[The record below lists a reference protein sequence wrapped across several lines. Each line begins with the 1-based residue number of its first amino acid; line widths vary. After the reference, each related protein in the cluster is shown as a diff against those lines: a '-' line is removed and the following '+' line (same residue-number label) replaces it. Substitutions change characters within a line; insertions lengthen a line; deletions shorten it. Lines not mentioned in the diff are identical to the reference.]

1 MGGRRRQSHSIRWLW
16 KEENRQHSV
25 VEREPFEEYFS
36 TPEAEATWRRLG
48 NKEFAKDLC
57 CLQASRSRLLREK
70 KIQRSPPGSGKAQHK
85 EPPGEER
92 LELSGAGHGVLMTLE
107 SQCLVPSSWLQ
118 ILWLQCRGLSVTR
131 ACESGKM

>member
-1 MGGRRRQSHSIRWLW
+1 MEKVGKQGICQGFVLS
-16 KEENRQHSV
+16 
-25 VEREPFEEYFS
+25 P
-36 TPEAEATWRRLG
+36 G
-48 NKEFAKDLC
+48 
-57 CLQASRSRLLREK
+57 LQEQTLVRK

-131 ACESGKM
+131 ACESGKT